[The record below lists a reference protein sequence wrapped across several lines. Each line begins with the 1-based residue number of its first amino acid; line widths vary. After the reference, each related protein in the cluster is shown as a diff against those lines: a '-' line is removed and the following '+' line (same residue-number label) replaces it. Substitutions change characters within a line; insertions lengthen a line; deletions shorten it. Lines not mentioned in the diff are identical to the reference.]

1 MFRLKACTQRV
12 RFDVNEIQS
21 KRLQIQKDT
30 LIEVLGK
37 YIAKEKTRDET
48 RDDLVA
54 IRVNLKETCR

>member
-1 MFRLKACTQRV
+1 MFRLKSCTQRV

-21 KRLQIQKDT
+21 KRLQTQKDT